1 MSLIDYITF
10 LLKNKNILDTNISL
24 IYNQQNY
31 ENILTRIY
39 QQLIFFENFN
49 LKNCDIV
56 DIGSGIGIHSN
67 YFLIKEANII
77 GYEPNLE
84 AYTACKNLFP
94 NLEIKNSSFDFNKK
108 YKIATLFGVIPFV
121 ETKYVEQIYNS
132 TQFLI
137 IDSRSPYDFNFK
149 VVFSKKYFDKITNYY
164 RTFTVYGK

>member
-67 YFLIKEANII
+67 YFLIK
-77 GYEPNLE
+77 
-84 AYTACKNLFP
+84 
-94 NLEIKNSSFDFNKK
+94 
-108 YKIATLFGVIPFV
+108 
-121 ETKYVEQIYNS
+121 
-132 TQFLI
+132 
-137 IDSRSPYDFNFK
+137 
-149 VVFSKKYFDKITNYY
+149 
-164 RTFTVYGK
+164 